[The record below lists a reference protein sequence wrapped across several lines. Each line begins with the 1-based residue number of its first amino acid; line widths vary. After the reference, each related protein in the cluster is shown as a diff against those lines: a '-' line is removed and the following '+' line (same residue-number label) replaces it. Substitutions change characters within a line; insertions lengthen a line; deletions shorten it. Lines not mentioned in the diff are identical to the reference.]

1 MKNIPL
7 YQQIYNYFYERIKT
21 GVLKANDQIPTEKE
35 LMDQFLVSRITVK
48 NAINKLN
55 KDGYVTRIPGKG
67 TFVNAEVNISNGVLP
82 KKKLIGLV
90 LCDID
95 YTFGIEILT
104 SIETELTHMGYHMIF
119 KRTYESK
126 ESELQALKDLITL
139 GVEGIIIQTV
149 HGEIYSDDVLRI
161 YLSGFPIVFI
171 DRHMEKTSVPVVTTN
186 NYQAARSMTKRLM
199 LAGYKNIAFVSS
211 DPKGTSSLEK
221 RFEGFKDV
229 YHKKE
234 TNILDLETPTTRV
247 KTKENVTADLDK
259 IKKLFERHPD
269 IDCIFAA
276 EMFVAQLS
284 KTALKQMGLRTPQDV
299 GIVTFDTDTLNS
311 KHAYFTHIKQ
321 NQVKMGKEAVQI
333 LTSSINRRET
343 QRHKKVYIDADIFIG
358 KTTIDI

>member
-7 YQQIYNYFYERIKT
+7 YQQIYNYFHDRIKT
-21 GVLKANDQIPTEKE
+21 GVLKANDKIPTEKE
-35 LMDQFLVSRITVK
+35 LMEKFLVSRITVK
-48 NAINKLN
+48 NAINKLGE
-55 KDGYVTRIPGKG
+55 DGYVTRIPGKG
-67 TFVNAEVNISNGVLP
+67 TFVNAEVNVHSGVIP

-104 SIETELTHMGYHMIF
+104 SIETELTNLGYHMIF
-119 KRTYESK
+119 KRTHESK
-126 ESELQALKDLITL
+126 ESELQALRDLIAL

-186 NYQAARSMTKRLM
+186 NYQSSREMTRRL
-199 LAGYKNIAFVSS
+199 LQAGYKHIAFISS
-211 DPKGTSSLEK
+211 DPSGTSSLEK
-221 RFEGFKDV
+221 RYEGFRSV
-229 YHKKE
+229 YNKKE
-234 TNILDLETPTTRV
+234 TNVLDLETPTTRF
-247 KTKENVTADLDK
+247 KTKENVSSDLEK
-259 IKKLFERHPD
+259 IKKLFRKHPE

-284 KTALKQMGLRTPQDV
+284 KSALKQLGLRTPQDV
-299 GIVTFDTDTLNS
+299 GIVTFDTDILNS
-311 KHAYFTHIKQ
+311 KHAYFTHIRQ
-321 NQVKMGKEAVQI
+321 NQTRMGKEAVQI

-343 QRHKKVYIDADIFIG
+343 QRNKKIYIDADIYVG
-358 KTTIDI
+358 KTTTEI